1 MQRVITKIPVST
13 VLMTCVFGVFT
24 NLAWNNIQEF
34 TSSCANLWQIS
45 STFLTFSFLVLKE
58 KKVE

>member
-34 TSSCANLWQIS
+34 TSSCENLWQIS

-58 KKVE
+58 KQVV